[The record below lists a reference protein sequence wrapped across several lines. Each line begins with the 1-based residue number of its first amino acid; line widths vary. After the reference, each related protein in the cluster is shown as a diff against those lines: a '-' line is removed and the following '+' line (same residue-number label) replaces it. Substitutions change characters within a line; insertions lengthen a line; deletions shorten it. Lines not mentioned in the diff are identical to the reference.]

1 MDPQATRTAA
11 THAVLAAKRAKGLD
25 FTEIAERVGRPR
37 VWLTAAMLG
46 QHPFDA
52 EAAAALQELLGLDDE
67 TTTVLQE
74 VPWRGS
80 YAPTGPPTDPTVY
93 RLYEAIQVYGP
104 ALKELIHEEWGDG
117 IMSAINFEVDISR
130 RENEDGEDRVRIVMD
145 GKFLPYEW

>member
-1 MDPQATRTAA
+1 MTGLFLDTSALVKLFVPER
-11 THAVLAAKRAKGLD
+11 HSDAVRDG
-25 FTEIAERVGRPR
+25 
-37 VWLTAAMLG
+37 
-46 QHPFDA
+46 H
-52 EAAAALQELLGLDDE
+52 EAAAALQELLGLDDG

-145 GKFLPYEW
+145 GKFLPYAWVSGTD